1 MRVNNFEISTHLA
14 RLAVL
19 HCNNNKIGSS
29 RFPKQERLFRYL
41 LNKSESKTTDGK

>member
-19 HCNNNKIGSS
+19 QYNKNKIGTS
-29 RFPKQERLFRYL
+29 RFPK
-41 LNKSESKTTDGK
+41 